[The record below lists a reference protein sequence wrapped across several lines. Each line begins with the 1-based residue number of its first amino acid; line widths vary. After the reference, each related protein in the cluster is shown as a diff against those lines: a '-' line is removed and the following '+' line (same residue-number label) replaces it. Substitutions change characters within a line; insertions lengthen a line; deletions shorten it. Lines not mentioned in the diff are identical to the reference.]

1 MGKRKMKKRL
11 LFLVFL
17 MAVIIVALGF
27 MYKQGQLKTQGNYYE
42 NISDFRVESDVGE
55 NNLSPAAQAYME
67 SITYEIID
75 LDTDSLNATVEVS
88 VPQVS
93 DALVQIVAQVLRDYP
108 DASSEQV
115 KEYVFHDFQKQ
126 LENDE
131 LPRRTET
138 LSVPVERTFFEY
150 KLAPNSDWYQFTMGE
165 LEALYLEYFRM
176 MIGEMTNEA
185 PDN

>member
-1 MGKRKMKKRL
+1 MRKRKMKKRPVFVL
-11 LFLVFL
+11 LIVVIVVAVGFL
-17 MAVIIVALGF
+17 
-27 MYKQGQLKTQGNYYE
+27 YKQGQLKTQGNYYE
-42 NISDFRVESDVGE
+42 NISDFRVESDIGE
-55 NNLSPAAQAYME
+55 NDRSAAAQAYME
-67 SITYEIID
+67 SITYKIID
-75 LDTDSLNATVEVS
+75 IDTDSLNATVEVS

-93 DALVQIVAQVLRDYP
+93 EALVQTVAQVLRDYP

-115 KEYVFHDFQKQ
+115 KEYVLLDFQNR

-165 LEALYLEYFRM
+165 LEELYLEYFRV
-176 MIGEMTNEA
+176 MIGGMTDEA
-185 PDN
+185 PNN